1 MNEIKIEKVSFS
13 YDQKKPVL
21 NNVSLTIQNPT
32 TAIIGQNGA
41 GKSTLVKLCK
51 GLLKPAS
58 GDIWINGHNT
68 KEYTAAQLAPHIG
81 LVFQNPADQIFKH
94 RVIDEVMFGPLNI
107 GLSKEEAFENSMRAL
122 KKLSMDKHSERN
134 PYDLNLSE
142 QKLVTIASILAMD
155 PPIIIFD
162 EPTIG
167 QDDYG
172 KELIKHV
179 IHELA
184 STGKLVLTI
193 IHDMDF
199 VAENFERTVV
209 MNKGEVILDGP
220 TREVFAREDII
231 LEAKLDIPQVIQIAK
246 AFGISDAVLT
256 VDELIDLM
264 RVHLGDSFPLK

>member
-122 KKLSMDKHSERN
+122 KKLGMDKHSERN

-220 TREVFAREDII
+220 TREVFARGDII
-231 LEAKLDIPQVIQIAK
+231 LEAKLDTPQVIQIAR
-246 AFGISDAVLT
+246 AFGISDVVLT
-256 VDELIDLM
+256 VDELIDRM

>member
-13 YDQKKPVL
+13 YDQKKSVL
-21 NNVSLTIQNPT
+21 NNVSLTIQNQT

-58 GDIWINGHNT
+58 GDIWINDHNT
-68 KEYTAAQLAPHIG
+68 KEYTAAQLAAHIG

-94 RVIDEVMFGPLNI
+94 RVIDEVMFGPINI
-107 GLSKEEAFENSMRAL
+107 GLSKEEAYENSMRAL
-122 KKLSMDKHSERN
+122 KKLGMDKHSERN

-172 KELIKHV
+172 KELIRHV

-184 STGKLVLTI
+184 SNGKLVLTI

>member
-122 KKLSMDKHSERN
+122 KKLGMDKHSERN

-220 TREVFAREDII
+220 TRKVFARGDII
-231 LEAKLDIPQVIQIAK
+231 LEAKLDTPQVIQIAR
-246 AFGISDAVLT
+246 AFGISDVVLT
-256 VDELIDLM
+256 VDELIDRM

>member
-58 GDIWINGHNT
+58 GDIWINDHNT
-68 KEYTAAQLAPHIG
+68 KEYTAAQLAAHIG

-94 RVIDEVMFGPLNI
+94 RVIDEVMFGPINI
-107 GLSKEEAFENSMRAL
+107 GLSKEEAYENSMRAL
-122 KKLSMDKHSERN
+122 KKLGMDKHSERN

-172 KELIKHV
+172 KELIRHV

-184 STGKLVLTI
+184 SNGKLVLTI

>member
-1 MNEIKIEKVSFS
+1 
-13 YDQKKPVL
+13 
-21 NNVSLTIQNPT
+21 
-32 TAIIGQNGA
+32 
-41 GKSTLVKLCK
+41 
-51 GLLKPAS
+51 
-58 GDIWINGHNT
+58 
-68 KEYTAAQLAPHIG
+68 
-81 LVFQNPADQIFKH
+81 
-94 RVIDEVMFGPLNI
+94 
-107 GLSKEEAFENSMRAL
+107 
-122 KKLSMDKHSERN
+122 MDKHSERN

-220 TREVFAREDII
+220 TREVFARGDII
-231 LEAKLDIPQVIQIAK
+231 LEAKLDTPQVIQIAR
-246 AFGISDAVLT
+246 AFGISDVVLT
-256 VDELIDLM
+256 VDELIDRM

>member
-122 KKLSMDKHSERN
+122 KKLGMDKHSERN

-220 TREVFAREDII
+220 TREVFARGDII
-231 LEAKLDIPQVIQIAK
+231 LEAKLDTPQVIQIAK
-246 AFGISDAVLT
+246 AFGISDVVLT
-256 VDELIDLM
+256 VDELIDRM